1 MEKGSAGVTW
11 VSGGRAFGGK
21 QVQGAGEG
29 SRRVGMSGGDLRGHG
44 GHSEDSGFTYTD
56 MKPQEKDAICLLAL
70 GSDSSHEP
78 SSLSP
83 AS

>member
-1 MEKGSAGVTW
+1 
-11 VSGGRAFGGK
+11 
-21 QVQGAGEG
+21 
-29 SRRVGMSGGDLRGHG
+29 MSGGDLRGHG

-56 MKPQEKDAICLLAL
+56 MKPQEKDAIRSLAL

-83 AS
+83 ALLITSRCLVKKSK